1 MAGLEA
7 AVCRLVLGRRPPRG
21 SFRPFLGRFAA
32 SPQAVSA
39 GRPAMPA
46 PLRSL
51 LALAPALPHS
61 RLLFSQPRRC
71 PCAADERVGS
81 QIWSPPPSST
91 LTPVALTKYLAAVR
105 ALPPP
110 ELDAG
115 KSQVRPIPAKIF
127 RAILRG
133 KRLCAR
139 LFSSHL
145 FGHSRGIPC
154 RHGIST
160 AVSRRKRPRHVFK
173 NRSRLTRP
181 RFSLRRSRRDRRNGG
196 GLRPLGARKIRRT
209 RRRRRT
215 LSSSQRPR

>member
-1 MAGLEA
+1 MRLLFAG
-7 AVCRLVLGRRPPRG
+7 VVLGRRPPRG
-21 SFRPFLGRFAA
+21 SFRPLLGRFAA
-32 SPQAVSA
+32 SPAAVSA
-39 GRPAMPA
+39 GPPATPA

-51 LALAPALPHS
+51 LALGPS
-61 RLLFSQPRRC
+61 SCTQRLVFSQPRRC
-71 PCAADERVGS
+71 PSADERVGS

-91 LTPVALTKYLAAVR
+91 LTPAALTKYLAAVR

-133 KRLCAR
+133 KQLCAG

-145 FGHSRGIPC
+145 FGHSGGIPC
-154 RHGIST
+154 RHGISA
-160 AVSRRKRPRHVFK
+160 AVSCPRKRPRHVRKSSADTAAVFD
-173 NRSRLTRP
+173 
-181 RFSLRRSRRDRRNGG
+181 LRRSPRNRRNGG
-196 GLRPLGARKIRRT
+196 ALRPLGARMIRRT

-215 LSSSQRPR
+215 LRSSQRPR